1 MRGQVLE
8 IRTPHPDLA
17 MRALKS
23 AQQKGRVKFDEAA
36 LYGAQIHVVVSDVQ
50 KDEENLRTLLKDEG
64 IEVTAIER
72 IAPTFEDVFISSV
85 TPVS

>member
-17 MRALKS
+17 MRALKT
-23 AQQKGRVKFDEAA
+23 AQQQGRVKFEEAA
-36 LYGAQIHVVVSDVQ
+36 LYGAQIHVVVSDAQ

-64 IEVTAIER
+64 IDVTAIER
-72 IAPTFEDVFISSV
+72 IAPTLEDVFISSV